1 MTTDEFRMTNRK
13 RGLPPADATRSKRI
27 THSSFVIHHS
37 AFRRVGGM
45 TLFEVLLA
53 LAIFAIAA
61 VALVTAINQIGHAVL
76 EARQY
81 RNVEQGIESIIDEY
95 SKAPVLDEVEKQIKT
110 GKDGVAY
117 NVKITAVRD
126 AKNQEA
132 RILQG
137 LFRIHVTA
145 TWQENREA
153 MSLEAET
160 LRFVGL
166 FQPTG

>member
-1 MTTDEFRMTNRK
+1 MIYPHQTLSM
-13 RGLPPADATRSKRI
+13 RSKAR
-27 THSSFVIHHS
+27 
-37 AFRRVGGM
+37 GM

-53 LAIFAIAA
+53 LAIFAISA
-61 VALVTAINQIGHAVL
+61 VSLVTAINQIGHAVL

-95 SKAPVLDEVEKQIKT
+95 SKAPVLDEVEKQIKP

-126 AKNQEA
+126 MKNQEG
-132 RILQG
+132 RFLQG

-145 TWQENREA
+145 MWKENSET
-153 MSLEAET
+153 MELDAET
-160 LRFVGL
+160 LRFIGL

>member
-1 MTTDEFRMTNRK
+1 MTNDEYGMTNDGREAV
-13 RGLPPADATRSKRI
+13 RRPHRI
-27 THSSFVIHHS
+27 IRSSFVVRHS
-37 AFRRVGGM
+37 SSASGM

-61 VALVTAINQIGHAVL
+61 VALVSGINQIGHAVL
-76 EARQY
+76 ESRQY

-95 SKAPVLDEVEKQIKT
+95 SKAPVLDEMEKEMKP

-117 NVKITAVRD
+117 HIKVSAVRD
-126 AKNQEA
+126 AKTQDG

-137 LFRIHVTA
+137 IFRIQVSA
-145 TWQENREA
+145 KWMEGREP
-153 MSLEAET
+153 MELDAET
-160 LRFVGL
+160 LRFIGL

>member
-1 MTTDEFRMTNRK
+1 
-13 RGLPPADATRSKRI
+13 
-27 THSSFVIHHS
+27 
-37 AFRRVGGM
+37 M

-61 VALVTAINQIGHAVL
+61 VALVSGINQIGHAVL
-76 EARQY
+76 ESRQY

-95 SKAPVLDEVEKQIKT
+95 SKAPVLDEMEKEMKP

-117 NVKITAVRD
+117 HIKVSAVRD
-126 AKNQEA
+126 AKTQDG

-137 LFRIHVTA
+137 IFRIQVSA
-145 TWQENREA
+145 KWMEGREP
-153 MSLEAET
+153 MELDAET
-160 LRFVGL
+160 LRFIGL

>member
-1 MTTDEFRMTNRK
+1 MSNDEYRMTNDG
-13 RGLPPADATRSKRI
+13 RGTARGGGACRAVI
-27 THSSFVIHHS
+27 IHSSFRRLCS
-37 AFRRVGGM
+37 AM

-76 EARQY
+76 ESRMY
-81 RNVEQGIESIIDEY
+81 RNVEQGMESIIDEY
-95 SKAPVLDEVEKQIKT
+95 SKAPVLDEMEKEIKA
-110 GKDGVAY
+110 GKDGVIY
-117 NVKITAVRD
+117 VVKITNVRD
-126 AKNQEA
+126 AKNQEG
-132 RILQG
+132 RVLQG

-145 TWQENREA
+145 KWKENREP
-153 MSLEAET
+153 MELDAET

>member
-1 MTTDEFRMTNRK
+1 
-13 RGLPPADATRSKRI
+13 
-27 THSSFVIHHS
+27 
-37 AFRRVGGM
+37 M

-61 VALVTAINQIGHAVL
+61 VALVTAINQIGYAVL
-76 EARQY
+76 ESRQY

-95 SKAPVLDEVEKQIKT
+95 SKAPVLDEMEKQLKP
-110 GKDGVAY
+110 GKDGVTY
-117 NVKITAVRD
+117 TIKVSAVRD
-126 AKNQEA
+126 AKTQDG

-137 LFRIHVTA
+137 LFRIHVSGK
-145 TWQENREA
+145 WLENREP
-153 MSLEAET
+153 MELDAET

>member
-1 MTTDEFRMTNRK
+1 
-13 RGLPPADATRSKRI
+13 
-27 THSSFVIHHS
+27 
-37 AFRRVGGM
+37 M

-95 SKAPVLDEVEKQIKT
+95 SKAPVLDDVEKQIKS

-117 NVKITAVRD
+117 NVTITSIRD
-126 AKNQEA
+126 AKNLEG

-137 LFRIHVTA
+137 LFRIRVTA
-145 TWQENREA
+145 TWQENRQPME
-153 MSLEAET
+153 LEAET
-160 LRFVGL
+160 IRFIGL